1 MQNLF
6 RNTLAVHVAPNDGA
20 TTTYTLAAGTT
31 TVNSVAVDTQGYKGA
46 TFLAVFGTNVD
57 TGVFVGK
64 VQGSADGS
72 TGWTD
77 ITGAT
82 QTNTDAS
89 AASSNK
95 CMAIAV
101 ESPLY
106 RYLRFVS
113 TRSVANSSLNA
124 LFCFPDD
131 NVKGPVTQLATAGQ
145 FVAEPTYVT
154 TF

>member
-1 MQNLF
+1 MNLL
-6 RNTLAVHVAPNDGA
+6 RNALAVHVAPSDGA
-20 TTTYTLAAGTT
+20 TTTYVLAAGTT
-31 TVNSVAVDTQGYKGA
+31 TVNSVAVDTQGYKSATWIVTFGA
-46 TFLAVFGTNVD
+46 NLD
-57 TGVFVGK
+57 TSVYVGK

-89 AASSNK
+89 AASANK
-95 CMAIAV
+95 KMAV
-101 ESPLY
+101 QVYSPLY
-106 RYLRFVS
+106 RYLRWVS
-113 TRSVANSSLNA
+113 TRTVANSAINSLDCI
-124 LFCFPDD
+124 LTE

-145 FVAEPTYVT
+145 FVAEPTYVS

>member
-1 MQNLF
+1 MRNLL
-6 RNTLAVHVAPNDGA
+6 RRTGVVHVAPDDGA
-20 TTTYTLAAGTT
+20 TTTYTLAGGTT
-31 TVNSVAVDTQGYKGA
+31 NKNSVAVDTQGFKGA

-64 VQGSADGS
+64 LQGSADGS
-72 TGWTD
+72 TNWTD

-82 QTNTDAS
+82 QTVSDAS

-113 TRSVANSSLNA
+113 TRTVANTSLNG
-124 LFCFPDD
+124 LFCLLDD
-131 NVKGPVTQLATAGQ
+131 NVKTPVVQLATAGQ
-145 FVAEPTYVT
+145 FASEPTYIST
-154 TF
+154 Y